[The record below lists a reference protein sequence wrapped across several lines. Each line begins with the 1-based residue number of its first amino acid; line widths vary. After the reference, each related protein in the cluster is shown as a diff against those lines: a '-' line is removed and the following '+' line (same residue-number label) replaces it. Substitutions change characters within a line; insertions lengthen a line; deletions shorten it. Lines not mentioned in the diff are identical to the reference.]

1 MIDQINV
8 VDAMKYADKFINLG
22 IAYLPKLIL
31 AIITLLVG
39 LRLIKML
46 GKGFEMLMRKR
57 GIDESLI
64 PFLRTVVTVVLKV
77 MLVISVI
84 SMIGIAVTSFIALLG
99 AAGVAIGMAL
109 SGTLQNFAGGVLILI
124 LKPFKSGDF
133 VEALGYTGIVKE
145 IHIFHTFLTTTDNK
159 SIILPNGPLAN
170 SSLINYTAQDKRRV
184 EWIFGVAYG
193 SDYDAVKRILID
205 LIYKDARILKDPEPF
220 IGLHAMADSS
230 VNIIVRAWTPTQ
242 EYWEVFFELNENV
255 YKTFNQNGINIP
267 FPQMDVHVKN
277 MPQ

>member
-1 MIDQINV
+1 MEQIDV
-8 VDAMKYADKFINLG
+8 MDLMKYSDKFINLG
-22 IAYLPKLIL
+22 IEYLPKLAL
-31 AIITLLVG
+31 ALITLFVG

-64 PFLRTVVTVVLKV
+64 PFLRTVVTVILKV

-133 VEALGYTGIVKE
+133 IEALGYKGIVKE

-193 SDYDAVKRILID
+193 SDYDAVKKIISDLIVNDKRILN
-205 LIYKDARILKDPEPF
+205 DPEPF

-230 VNIIVRAWTPTQ
+230 VNVIVRVWTPTN
-242 EYWEVFFELNENV
+242 EFWDVFFDMNENV
-255 YKTFNQNGINIP
+255 YKTFNQKGINIP
-267 FPQMDVHVKN
+267 FPQMDVHVRK
-277 MPQ
+277 MI